1 MEGKMTWDWFVPPSM
16 ADTTGRL
23 GIPNAFDL
31 FMDMASMDS
40 DRIGN
45 GVKQLLPQGRFWV
58 TTKTLIRFHRRPAIA
73 DIVELSTWP
82 ENIKGVRGLK
92 GNRDYLV
99 RTKEGEVLL
108 DGKTEWTMLDKNAND
123 YVDLYGVYPDDFEF
137 CEELACP
144 QNYFKIK
151 DDFEEEPFA
160 SYKVLSLDTDFVGHM
175 NNVAYVRAFAN
186 CFTAEEWRKLKISEL
201 EIHFRRPCFE
211 GDTLDFSRRPG
222 PGGYTEVRGSVDGAT
237 KVILRYK

>member
-16 ADTTGRL
+16 ADTTGLL

-31 FMDMASMDS
+31 FMDMASRDS

-45 GVKQLLPQGRFWV
+45 GVKHLLPQGRFWV
-58 TTKTLIRFHRRPAIA
+58 TTKTLIRFYRRPAIEET
-73 DIVELSTWP
+73 VELSTWP
-82 ENIKGVRGLK
+82 ENIKGVKGLK

-99 RTKEGEVLL
+99 RSKSGEVLL
-108 DGKTEWTMLDKNAND
+108 DGKTEWTMLDKTTES
-123 YVDLYGVYPDDFEF
+123 YVDLYGVYPEDYVF

-151 DDFEEEPFA
+151 DDFTEEPFA
-160 SYKVLSLDTDFVGHM
+160 SYKVQSLDTDFVGHM

-186 CFTAEEWRKLKISEL
+186 CFSAKEWRSMKISEL

-211 GDTLDFSRRPG
+211 GDTLCFSRRPG
-222 PGGYTEVRGSVDGAT
+222 PDGYTEVRGSVDGAT
-237 KVILRYK
+237 RVMLRYR